1 MTPRDRGE
9 MEPHMEDP
17 VSPVRSDNNVTRKDH
32 ADADA
37 HRVESTSPPDDT
49 ESLLPRWNHPRSNIF
64 RVFATLWVFLV
75 MGANDA
81 AYGVRYH
88 RSECA

>member
-1 MTPRDRGE
+1 M
-9 MEPHMEDP
+9 
-17 VSPVRSDNNVTRKDH
+17 SPARLDNNVTEKDH
-32 ADADA
+32 VNDDGHGA
-37 HRVESTSPPDDT
+37 ESSSPPDDT